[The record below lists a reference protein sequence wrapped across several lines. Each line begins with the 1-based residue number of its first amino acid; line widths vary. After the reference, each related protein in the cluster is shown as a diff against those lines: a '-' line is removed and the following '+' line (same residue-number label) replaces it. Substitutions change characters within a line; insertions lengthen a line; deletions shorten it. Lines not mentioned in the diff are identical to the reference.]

1 MIMVNKGK
9 TKKKKHTTAENL
21 ERIANALEEFSKA
34 QVGLIEHPEQ
44 FANRIREVTEEIAVP
59 RIMPDT
65 LEGEL
70 PEGTAAVQYQIV
82 LSDEEREKIV
92 TAAMESIAPEFDR
105 MRMFVSDA
113 LKELPEPTLKK
124 IGEHLAKGEV
134 PQFRRRR
141 GCVHLDFGYGDEEFY
156 LRL

>member
-1 MIMVNKGK
+1 MVNNGK
-9 TKKKKHTTAENL
+9 KNKHTTTENL

-44 FANRIREVTEEIAVP
+44 FANRIREVTAEIAVP
-59 RIMPDT
+59 RLTSATDMAVS
-65 LEGEL
+65 EL
-70 PEGTAAVQYQIV
+70 PEGTAAVQYSIV
-82 LSDEEREKIV
+82 LSVEERDKIV

-113 LKELPEPTLKK
+113 LKELPEPALKK
-124 IGEHLAKGEV
+124 IGEHLTKGEV